1 MNKVFLSAAMVLLTI
16 SGASAL
22 TVGETTKVDIE
33 AGAFHPVLS
42 PDGQTLLYSTQ
53 DHTGLKALSL
63 TDGTVTVI
71 DNDAAAGF
79 SPLFTADGGKV
90 YYQTASIIDGL
101 LYRDVR
107 SFNMKQRAEKPRKAR
122 DYSRQDVDLT
132 AMTGDD
138 TYAVAQYRTIKVVMD
153 GVEKQLN
160 PISDSHSY
168 LWASLSP
175 DKQHL
180 MFVEPFEG
188 VFVANAD
195 GTNSRRI
202 ATKGDYASWAGN
214 EWAVTIL
221 THDDGYVVL
230 DSKLIATNIATGETV
245 TLTDDNTL
253 VGEVTASAS
262 GRIIYSDI
270 NGQLYTLTIK

>member
-1 MNKVFLSAAMVLLTI
+1 
-16 SGASAL
+16 
-22 TVGETTKVDIE
+22 
-33 AGAFHPVLS
+33 
-42 PDGQTLLYSTQ
+42 
-53 DHTGLKALSL
+53 
-63 TDGTVTVI
+63 
-71 DNDAAAGF
+71 
-79 SPLFTADGGKV
+79 
-90 YYQTASIIDGL
+90 
-101 LYRDVR
+101 
-107 SFNMKQRAEKPRKAR
+107 
-122 DYSRQDVDLT
+122 
-132 AMTGDD
+132 
-138 TYAVAQYRTIKVVMD
+138 MD

-202 ATKGDYASWAGN
+202 AAKGDYASWAGN